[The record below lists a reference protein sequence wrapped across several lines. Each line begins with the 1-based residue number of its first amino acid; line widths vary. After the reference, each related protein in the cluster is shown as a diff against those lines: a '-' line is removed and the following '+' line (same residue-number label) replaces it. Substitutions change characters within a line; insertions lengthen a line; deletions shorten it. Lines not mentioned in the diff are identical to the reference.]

1 MVADLAISSCRIRA
15 AIQTDLAAIHS
26 IENVAFSDPYPR
38 RLLARLLSDCP
49 DSFLVAESESGTVV
63 GYCVASYE
71 GEIAHLL
78 SIAVLPEHRRRGIG
92 TALIRRVIA
101 IMSFAAKAMVL
112 EVKIRN
118 TEAIKLYEELGFQS
132 VETLEHYYSDGA
144 AAVKMCLAIRGRGT
158 AQASGSRDAR
168 ETEPGGR
175 F

>member
-1 MVADLAISSCRIRA
+1 MVADLAISSYRIRA
-15 AIQTDLAAIHS
+15 ATQTDLAAIHS
-26 IENVAFSDPYPR
+26 IENIAFSDPYPR
-38 RLLARLLSDCP
+38 RLLARLLRDCP
-49 DSFLVAESESGTVV
+49 ESFLVAESEVGTVV
-63 GYCVASYE
+63 GYSVASYE

-92 TALIRRVIA
+92 TALIRRVTA
-101 IMSFAAKAMVL
+101 IMTAAAKEIVL

-132 VETLEHYYSDGA
+132 IETLEHYYSDGA
-144 AAVKMCLAIRGRGT
+144 SAVKMRLAIRGT
-158 AQASGSRDAR
+158 AQASESRDAR